1 MVNASIRICL
11 TALCLLGSS
20 LQGFSQ
26 APAFPKP
33 SNEGHKLSILAK
45 EYLERFGENAISCK
59 AKFTTEGRLSFVE
72 MVTGEPW
79 EGQLQFAPKD
89 GLRIELACSIGE
101 YSSLTSGSKNHV
113 VWKWIPNEH
122 AKRGTS
128 QSIPSAMIGRQTS
141 LMIGKYWPAWL
152 DFIVNTKAYLYF
164 DPVTM
169 DDGIARCNIRSAGS
183 DAIIEVVFR
192 ETPQGIEVQSVST
205 RISDQLVVSS
215 NFKNV
220 LIGDLWVPLSSNATQ
235 EGVGIQGKGRIEFS
249 GHHFGTPELNWLVEF
264 EEGVTV
270 TDQINNVTYKVKKP

>member
-1 MVNASIRICL
+1 MAEASIRICL
-11 TALCLLGSS
+11 TALFLLSSS

-26 APAFPKP
+26 APSFPKP

-45 EYLERFGENAISCK
+45 EYLDKFGENAISCK
-59 AKFTTEGRLSFVE
+59 AKFTTEGRLRFVE
-72 MVTGEPW
+72 ISGEPW
-79 EGQLQFAPKD
+79 DGELQFAPRD

-101 YSSLTSGSKNHV
+101 YSLLTSGSKNHV
-113 VWKWIPNEH
+113 VSKWIPNEH

-169 DDGIARCNIRSAGS
+169 DDGIARCDIRSAGS
-183 DAIIEVVFR
+183 DATIEVVFR
-192 ETPQGIEVQSVST
+192 ETPQGIEVLSIST
-205 RISDQLVVSS
+205 RVPDQLVASS
-215 NFKNV
+215 NFENA
-220 LIGDLWVPLSSNATQ
+220 LIGDLWFPLSSNATQ
-235 EGVGIQGKGRIEFS
+235 EGVGYQGKGRIDFS
-249 GHHFGTPELNWLVEF
+249 DHHFGAPELNWLVEF

-270 TDQINNVTYKVKKP
+270 TDQINNVTYKVEVKP